1 MSFLNRFFK
10 QGQNNSLTVLNNG
23 SFSYNG
29 PWIQLYDNTVMDR
42 WYVGDF
48 SAAEYTIFTDLDTDR
63 KELVKVLVVATV
75 DTASVSIY
83 SRNNTLQDLISI
95 DATVNSSYVDILV
108 SPTTDDSGIPSAGS
122 KVIFTAQ
129 YFYTQNPPIVE

>member
-95 DATVNSSYVDILV
+95 DATVNSSYVDVLV
-108 SPTTDDSGIPSAGS
+108 SPTADDSGIPSSGS